1 MQYIINKKCISCSMC
16 ELQCPNKAIKYKHKI
31 YIINQKKCNQ
41 CLGNTE
47 PKCKLVC
54 PIKNAISIK

>member
-1 MQYIINKKCISCSMC
+1 MC